1 MADEEETVI
10 PIQIPIIKV
19 QIGDKVI
26 AEVPIEGVGH
36 NAMMNA
42 LRARIRSLES
52 EVEKLHNAN
61 NSYMLENENL
71 YREIRDNDEEI
82 KLLKR
87 RNEELANSFQAAGK
101 EGAEAF
107 FSELEPLIQGAI
119 DKYKKKRGW
128 A

>member
-36 NAMMNA
+36 NAMMNG
-42 LRARIRSLES
+42 LRDRIRNLE
-52 EVEKLHNAN
+52 KQIAGLHKAN
-61 NSYMLENENL
+61 TQYMLQSEEL

-82 KLLKR
+82 KLLKK
-87 RNEELANSFQAAGK
+87 RNEELANSFQSAGK